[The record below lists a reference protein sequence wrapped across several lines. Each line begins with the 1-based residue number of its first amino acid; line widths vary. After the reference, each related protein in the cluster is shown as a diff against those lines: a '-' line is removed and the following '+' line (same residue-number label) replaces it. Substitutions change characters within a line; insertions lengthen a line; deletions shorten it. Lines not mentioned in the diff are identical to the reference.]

1 MKQKLFMV
9 LAAMML
15 LVSTSAS
22 AQNVQQNEVNDT
34 AALAAKAKAENQ
46 AAPKKTESQT
56 PLKGDVNEDGKVD
69 VADIAAVIKI
79 MKDSGGTSEETK
91 YYFSVGTTPITKDNY
106 TTANNATTTIPTSS
120 FIWSHDGPR
129 NYVYILAPD
138 NYSVTVVDNAINAS
152 FTLIEENVSISG
164 HKVWKT
170 GTGVAGGGFIK
181 ITLSPVYYWYVGTV
195 NPMNVNTINPKD
207 MVSDASS
214 MGWRY
219 IGATVPTYTM
229 QNPLWNGQV
238 NEIVFDNYKDITAYI
253 ALPNSVIKVRD
264 GFGNDVTGQMK
275 YLGEKEIN
283 GVTYTVYQNGNVV
296 MAYSLDCLVY

>member
-22 AQNVQQNEVNDT
+22 AQNVQQKEVKDT
-34 AALAAKAKAENQ
+34 AAVAAKTKAEKQ

-207 MVSDASS
+207 IVSDASS

-296 MAYSLDCLVY
+296 MAYSLNGLVY